1 MHRVNGQ
8 TRAETAYNLH
18 KTVVLVGMPG
28 SGKTAVGRALSAR
41 LGVELRDSDTEIV
54 ESAQMSIAEI
64 FERFGEPFFRDRES
78 KVIARLLTGAP
89 AVLSTGGGAWLSPEN
104 RDLISAQAAVLW
116 LDADIELLW
125 SRVRHKTTRPL
136 LHGPNPRGKLEAL
149 MVARRPAYEQ
159 AELRLEIAHDWSIED
174 TTDHVLRL
182 LHAHNVLSEVAK

>member
-1 MHRVNGQ
+1 MNGQ

-136 LHGPNPRGKLEAL
+136 LRGPDPRGKLEAL

-159 AELRLEIAHDWSIED
+159 SELRLEIAHDWSIED

-182 LHAHNVLSEVAK
+182 LHAHNVLSEVAT

>member
-1 MHRVNGQ
+1 MNGQ
-8 TRAETAYNLH
+8 TRDETAYNLH

-89 AVLSTGGGAWLSPEN
+89 AVLSTRTGQRAFFP
-104 RDLISAQAAVLW
+104 ISC
-116 LDADIELLW
+116 
-125 SRVRHKTTRPL
+125 S
-136 LHGPNPRGKLEAL
+136 
-149 MVARRPAYEQ
+149 
-159 AELRLEIAHDWSIED
+159 
-174 TTDHVLRL
+174 
-182 LHAHNVLSEVAK
+182 

>member
-1 MHRVNGQ
+1 MNGQ

-136 LHGPNPRGKLEAL
+136 LHGPDPRGKLEAL

-174 TTDHVLRL
+174 TTDHVMRL
-182 LHAHNVLSEVAK
+182 LHAHNVLSEAAI